1 MSASETLQ
9 TVILAIEAND
19 FARARSYLRDEFTFG
34 GAVAQ
39 PIGPDAW
46 LSIHKA
52 FNAAMPD
59 FSFNAR
65 GIHDENSGAVGQIQ
79 ITGTQTNELTL
90 PVPGIPAI
98 APTGKR
104 VSLPTENLKV
114 TARGD
119 KLASIEVGEVPGGG
133 LAGALAQ
140 LGVTVPGH
148 V

>member
-19 FARARSYLRDEFTFG
+19 FAQARSYLTDEFTFG
-34 GAVAQ
+34 GAVPQ

-52 FNAAMPD
+52 INAAMPD
-59 FSFNAR
+59 YSFNAR
-65 GIHDENSGAVGQIQ
+65 GIHDENGGAVGQMQ
-79 ITGTQTNELTL
+79 ITGTQTNDLTL
-90 PVPGIPAI
+90 PLPGIPAI

-119 KLASIEVGEVPGGG
+119 KLASIAVSEVPGGG
-133 LAGALAQ
+133 VPGALAQ
-140 LGVTVPGH
+140 LGVTIPGH